1 MQREDLTIFPNTP
14 QIQSLFNP
22 TPINPMTAFVA
33 RSCYKY
39 NQLQRNKQQR
49 IVIQHIP
56 QKQRPNEVRQI
67 SLPRALQAIKK
78 QQLES
83 LRRQSHQKDGT
94 VSLVFSDVK
103 QEELILQKIDK
114 FQYLQ
119 HKLQTSND
127 DLVDERKVNL
137 NELKKS
143 PSKLKHIIEND
154 KTKTILQNILGGMQQ
169 KIDEVAHENHMR
181 IMGMQIKSFK
191 LQEQQSIRSKA
202 MSQEKDRDTSKSY
215 AEKRELYSRSVQK
228 RRHQSPSNKMKNIS
242 QQNMKTNQNFRFSL
256 TDYSSLSREQL
267 FQMKLL
273 SYHYLIFI
281 VSSQSNFYVQP
292 SENVT
297 ELKFKVGKGN
307 NSLLIKELFKSRWWW
322 NLNQD
327 ADNKELNFIWTQIKV
342 PQYMNLQEWSKDPF
356 ISRQKSLSQTSTD
369 LKKTRRHQS
378 PKSNKQSQKF
388 GKFDDPIQKLIIEQD
403 VNQLKSIEKS
413 IQSFIKYAE
422 KNDLKI
428 IENVNKIHNHIE
440 RNYHLGNKKAMFH
453 NMKKYYELTKQELF
467 LHLPMTFHVSGIKD
481 KQYQQFMEYF
491 KQKKGNNI
499 WIVKPGEF
507 TNRGNGI
514 IVCQSLAEIHKIVSK
529 RQVHPNGKPFTYL
542 IQKYIE
548 KPFLYNKRKFDI
560 RCYFLITQLNNI
572 IRAYWYEEGYI
583 RTSSEEFDIKDVSN
597 QYVHLTNDAI
607 QKYSEAYGKYEN
619 GNKLSF
625 AEFQRYLDKWHS
637 NEHLNF
643 YKDLYP
649 QLKMITL
656 NAIKSVYHK
665 IEPYKRNYNFEIFG
679 LDFMIDEK
687 FQPYLIEINTNPCLE
702 LSSPLLG
709 RIIPAMVEN
718 AFRLSIDTLIP
729 PPEQS
734 TWPPNKKHLLFYD
747 NMLENNRFQLIFD
760 EREDA
765 QELKIL
771 YSNQS
776 NDDQIDEMD
785 EEEEEYQ
792 SDDD

>member
-1 MQREDLTIFPNTP
+1 MQREDLTIFPKTP
-14 QIQSLFNP
+14 QIQCLFNP
-22 TPINPMTAFVA
+22 TTIHPMTAFVA

-56 QKQRPNEVRQI
+56 LKQRSNEPRQI
-67 SLPRALQAIKK
+67 SLPRALQTIKK

-83 LRRQSHQKDGT
+83 LRRSSKLKDGT
-94 VSLVFSDVK
+94 LSLVLSDIK

-114 FQYLQ
+114 FQQLQ
-119 HKLQTSND
+119 NKLQTSND
-127 DLVDERKVNL
+127 DLVEERKVYV
-137 NELKKS
+137 NELRKS
-143 PSKLKHIIEND
+143 NSKIKNLLEID

-169 KIDEVAHENHMR
+169 KVDEVSHANHMR
-181 IMGMQIKSFK
+181 IMGMQIKTFK

-202 MSQEKDRDTSKSY
+202 MSQEKERETSKSF
-215 AEKRELYSRSVQK
+215 AERRELQSRSVQK
-228 RRHQSPSNKMKNIS
+228 KRHQSPQNKMKNIS
-242 QQNMKTNQNFRFSL
+242 QQYMKTNNNFKFSL

-281 VSSQSNFYVQP
+281 VSTQSNFYVQP
-292 SENVT
+292 SESIH

-322 NLNQD
+322 NLNQE

-342 PQYMNLQEWSKDPF
+342 PQFMTLQQWSKDPF
-356 ISRQKSLSQTSTD
+356 ISRQKSLSQTSAE
-369 LKKTRRHQS
+369 LKKTRRKQS
-378 PKSNKQSQKF
+378 PKNVKRNQKF
-388 GKFDDPIQKLIIEQD
+388 GQYDDPLQKLIIGQD
-403 VNQLKSIEKS
+403 LDELKSMEKS
-413 IQSFIKYAE
+413 IQSFLRYVE
-422 KNDLKI
+422 KKDLKL

-467 LHLPMTFHVSGIKD
+467 LHLPITFHVSGVKD
-481 KQYQQFMEYF
+481 KQYQQFVEYYN
-491 KQKKGNNI
+491 QKKGNNI

-514 IVCQSLAEIHKIVSK
+514 IVCQSLAEINKIVSK
-529 RQVHPNGKPFTYL
+529 KQIHSNGKPFTYL

-560 RCYFLITQLNNI
+560 RCYFMITQLNNI

-607 QKYSEAYGKYEN
+607 QKYSDAYGKYEN

-637 NEHLNF
+637 NDHLNF

-649 QLKMITL
+649 QLKMITQ
-656 NAIKSVYHK
+656 NAIKSVYNK

-679 LDFMIDEK
+679 LDFMIDDK

-718 AFRLSIDTLIP
+718 ALRLSIDTLIP

-771 YSNQS
+771 YSNQL
-776 NDDQIDEMD
+776 NDDQIDEMN

>member
-1 MQREDLTIFPNTP
+1 MQRDLAIFPNTP
-14 QIQSLFNP
+14 QIQCLFNP
-22 TPINPMTAFVA
+22 STIHPMTAFVA

-49 IVIQHIP
+49 IVIQQIP
-56 QKQRPNEVRQI
+56 QKQRPKEKRAI
-67 SLPRALQAIKK
+67 SLPRTLQAIKK
-78 QQLES
+78 QQFES
-83 LRRQSHQKDGT
+83 LRRSSHQKDQT
-94 VSLVFSDVK
+94 LSLVFSDFK
-103 QEELILQKIDK
+103 QEDLILSNIDK
-114 FQYLQ
+114 FYNMQ

-127 DLVDERKVNL
+127 DLVEERKANL
-137 NELKKS
+137 NEIKRS
-143 PSKLKHIIEND
+143 TSKIKNVIEND

-169 KIDEVAHENHMR
+169 KVDEVAHENHMR

-202 MSQEKDRDTSKSY
+202 WSQEKERESSKSFV
-215 AEKRELYSRSVQK
+215 EKRDFHTRSVQK
-228 RRHQSPSNKMKNIS
+228 KRHQSPQNKNKNVS
-242 QQNMKTNQNFRFSL
+242 QQTIKTNQNFRFSL

-281 VSSQSNFYVQP
+281 VSTQSNFYVQP
-292 SENVT
+292 SEYVID
-297 ELKFKVGKGN
+297 LKFKVGKGN

-327 ADNKELNFIWTQIKV
+327 AENKELNFIWTQIKV
-342 PQYMNLQEWSKDPF
+342 PQYMNLQEWSKESF
-356 ISRQKSLSQTSTD
+356 ITRQKSLSQTSID
-369 LKKTRRHQS
+369 FKKQKRKQS
-378 PKSNKQSQKF
+378 PKSNKQIQKF
-388 GKFDDPIQKLIIEQD
+388 GTYHDPLQKLILVQD
-403 VNQLKSIEKS
+403 LNELKSMDKS
-413 IQSFIKYAE
+413 IQNFIQYVE
-422 KNDLKI
+422 KKELKI
-428 IENVNKIHNHIE
+428 IDNVNKIHNHIE

-467 LHLPMTFHVSGIKD
+467 LHLPITFHVSGIKD
-481 KQYQQFMEYF
+481 KQYQQFMDYY

-514 IVCQSLAEIHKIVSK
+514 IVCQSLAEINKIVSK
-529 RQVHPNGKPFTYL
+529 KQIHPNGKPFTYL

-560 RCYFLITQLNNI
+560 RCYFLITQLNSI

-649 QLKMITL
+649 QLKIITL

-734 TWPPNKKHLLFYD
+734 QWPPNKKHLLFYD

-760 EREDA
+760 EREDG
-765 QELKIL
+765 QELKVL
-771 YSNQS
+771 YSNQL

-792 SDDD
+792 SDVD